1 MSNNSKYSGT
11 TVSIPV
17 KDVSFDTVVYQ
28 PSKPVLDSELTF
40 MTDLNS
46 AKLQD
51 IIRSKIPTG
60 WLDANFSKG
69 FDPSSNGF
77 GINAT
82 NEPNSFILY
91 SKKQTPM
98 LLNANGWLLQVG
110 GTGINADNKV
120 KITLPEAPSST
131 SRADLV
137 FLEFW
142 KVLVEAN
149 STANKPASDK
159 IYKFGNVQY
168 AGVNLDDNIVN
179 PTINFITTKR
189 VQIQY
194 RIRVATGPDFLS
206 HPEGISDPNTVNPL
220 GPNQNTIQDYVYTNA
235 GVSFDDYGMY
245 VAGDGSEQSRQ
256 DLGTVDGYIY
266 AVPMFR
272 IHRRNKG
279 NFDTSNQNGSSVS
292 IASNLPSDRPDGLFY
307 DQISL
312 NDIEDLR
319 HAVSL
324 GSFNLEE
331 MLEKTLDEIYS
342 GEYNQVLVKSKLEGN
357 LESSNKSLFVDKIA
371 SSSQSNVNQLL
382 SPNGQQRYYSD
393 VPGSSRVIAKKTIA
407 DKVVG
412 NPESSWSPSDRI
424 RLNVLSLSG
433 GASAVIKNSAPIV
446 RFAESS
452 GGSILTVNGTW
463 ENLGTTQAEFIIAST
478 SGLTNQDIYISYE
491 LEFSRKGN
499 KLTKPISSM
508 LRVED
513 RRLTEDWGF
522 LSVND
527 FDSSVSSFQ
536 RRRARKIPNRTV
548 VTGFPDYAYT
558 YRVSG
563 GFNFS
568 GIGNIYS
575 YYVNSGGGTQF
586 IIPSK
591 IINNND
597 AAYVYSVYNVNAA
610 TFVRINGVQKNLNGT
625 LSVSIPEQ
633 GSTILRFDI
642 SLIGGILEFDERTQ
656 SIVDL
661 GRVDFYTVNGSGSTQ
676 VNLIGP
682 NDEVVGYQSYFS
694 DQTGVFASLASCYIN
709 GNLNGNVSITL
720 EPQSNMLTLSFPFN
734 TQPSDVIE
742 IALLAK
748 KTLTSADNLNIYYEY
763 PEYKGITSRQNFGN
777 GSNSFVRSKVL
788 HAKKT
793 LDIITNGTG
802 AINSSEFLPKKY
814 EPLIPKLPIVDEANT
829 NLSQFTGTIHKS
841 KPIIGGS
848 YSLSTPYNTP
858 YAAGKENFFTKQ
870 AVNQDKGS
878 NLGGRFVSACEDGEA
893 NIHKIVCGALIEVVE
908 QDGTNN
914 FLPGELALKIETNY
928 VSSDDIANEKNRIT
942 NSSSGQE
949 KNTFDLFKLEGK
961 PLIKLNSK

>member
-1 MSNNSKYSGT
+1 MSNNSKYTGT
-11 TVSIPV
+11 TVTLPV

-28 PSKPVLDSELTF
+28 PSKPVLDSELTL

-60 WLDANFSKG
+60 WLDANYSKG
-69 FDPSSNGF
+69 FDPTSNGF
-77 GINAT
+77 GINTT
-82 NEPNSFILY
+82 NEPNSFILF

-142 KVLVEAN
+142 KVLVEAS
-149 STANKPASDK
+149 STVNKPASDK

-168 AGVNLDDNIVN
+168 SGTNLDDNIVN

-220 GPNQNTIQDYVYTNA
+220 GPNQDPVQEYTYTNA
-235 GVSFDDYGMY
+235 GLSFDDYGMY
-245 VAGDGSEQSRQ
+245 TAGNGSEQSRQ

-279 NFDTSNQNGSSVS
+279 NFATSNQNGSSVS
-292 IASNLPSDRPDGLFY
+292 ITSNNPSDRPDGLYY

-319 HAVSL
+319 HSVSL
-324 GSFNLEE
+324 GTFNIEE

-342 GEYNQVLVKSKLEGN
+342 GSYSQVLVKSKLEGN
-357 LESSNKSLFVDKIA
+357 LESSNKSLFIDKIGP
-371 SSSQSNVNQLL
+371 SESNVNQLL
-382 SPNGQQRYYSD
+382 APNGQQRYYSD
-393 VPGSSRVIAKKTIA
+393 VPGLSRVINKRAIA

-412 NPESSWSPSDRI
+412 NPESGWASSDRI
-424 RLNVLSLSG
+424 RINVAALSG
-433 GASAVIKNSAPIV
+433 GAVAVIKNENPVVKFS
-446 RFAESS
+446 ETSS
-452 GGSILTVNGTW
+452 GPILTVNGSW
-463 ENLGTTQAEFIIAST
+463 QNLGTTQAEFIIAAT
-478 SGLTNQDIYISYE
+478 SGLTNQDLYISYE
-491 LEFSRKGN
+491 LDFSRKGN
-499 KLTKPISSM
+499 KLTKPISNL

-513 RRLTEDWGF
+513 KRLTEDWGF
-522 LSVND
+522 ISVND
-527 FDSSVSSFQ
+527 FDNSVSSFQ
-536 RRRARKIPNRTV
+536 RRRVRSIPTRV
-548 VTGFPDYAYT
+548 AVSGFPDYAYT

-591 IINNND
+591 VINNND

-610 TFVRINGVQKNLNGT
+610 NYVRINGVQKNLNGT

-642 SLIGGILEFDERTQ
+642 SLVGGVLEFDERTQ

-661 GRVDFYTVNGSGSTQ
+661 GRVDFYTVSGSGSSQ
-676 VNLIGP
+676 VVLIGS
-682 NDEVVGYQSYFS
+682 NDEVVGHQTYYTDQS
-694 DQTGVFASLASCYIN
+694 GVFASVASCYVN

-720 EPQSNMLTLSFPFN
+720 EPQSNILSLSFPFN
-734 TQPSDVIE
+734 TQPSDVIQ
-742 IALLAK
+742 IALLTK
-748 KTLTSADNLNIYYEY
+748 KTLSSVDNLNIYYEY

-777 GSNSFVRSKVL
+777 NSNSFIRTKVL

-802 AINSSEFLPKKY
+802 AVNTSEFLPKKY
-814 EPLIPKLPIVDEANT
+814 EPLVPKLPVVDEALA
-829 NLSQFTGTIHKS
+829 NLSQFTSTVHKS
-841 KPIIGGS
+841 KVIIGGS
-848 YSLSTPYNTP
+848 YTLNTPYNTP

-870 AVNQDKGS
+870 SINQEKGS
-878 NLGGRFVSACEDGEA
+878 RSGGRFVSACEEGEGS
-893 NIHKIVCGALIEVVE
+893 IHKIICGALIEVVE

-914 FLPGELALKIETNY
+914 FLPGELALKVETNY
-928 VSSDDIANEKNRIT
+928 VSSEDDNNQRNRIT
-942 NSSSGQE
+942 NSSSGE
-949 KNTFDLFKLEGK
+949 TKNTFDLFKLEGK